1 VHALLAVVDRLMVI
15 NFGKKIDD
23 GEPRMVME
31 SRAVKTIYMGEESD
45 AI

>member
-1 VHALLAVVDRLMVI
+1 LLAVVDRLMVI

-23 GEPRMVME
+23 GEPQSVMA
-31 SRAVKTIYMGEESD
+31 SRAVKDIYIGPEED